1 MKYCIDGAKKMIDK
15 SDYVEFLGCL
25 DNIIRVSGISF
36 HKDLDREKINSKEAL
51 FAVLLEETKKFNKFW
66 REIIECKVFKHFE
79 KLPHFKIYHKKA
91 VKFWKTE
98 HQNKGQP
105 LEEFIR
111 DLANEWFA
119 HPTGSKVR
127 DMCYINLLDCR
138 WFDGMSARTV
148 LSSILVMAQNEFE
161 PTITTAEAKKAAK
174 YLQKHQIELL
184 KQRDILNRYL
194 QQQGITGSSIGILKR
209 LKEQYLQQEEN
220 EAEEYLIAPNL
231 LEIVLK
237 QQDTKNVT
245 AKRVTGSLLKL
256 DKYLNSQS
264 PVSAITELA
273 NLMSD
278 ELVSDDT
285 INRYIKSLKAIRK
298 ELNK

>member
-1 MKYCIDGAKKMIDK
+1 MIDK

-36 HKDLDREKINSKEAL
+36 RKDLDGEEINTEEAL
-51 FAVLLEETKKFNKFW
+51 FAVLLEEAKKFDKFW
-66 REIIECKVFKHFE
+66 REIIECKVFKHFGE
-79 KLPHFKIYHKKA
+79 LPHFKIYHKKA

-98 HQNKGQP
+98 HQNKGKS

-119 HPTGSKVR
+119 HPTDSRGRNWRYV
-127 DMCYINLLDCR
+127 NLLDCQ

-161 PTITTAEAKKAAK
+161 PTITTAEAKRAAK

-184 KQRDILNRYL
+184 KQRDILKRYL
-194 QQQGITGSSIGILKR
+194 QQQGITGSGIGILRR

-256 DKYLNSQS
+256 DKHLSSRS

-273 NLMSD
+273 NLMND

-285 INRYIKSLKAIRK
+285 INRYIKSLKAIRN

>member
-1 MKYCIDGAKKMIDK
+1 MIDK

-25 DNIIRVSGISF
+25 DNITRVSGISF
-36 HKDLDREKINSKEAL
+36 RKNLDGEEINTEEAL
-51 FAVLLEETKKFNKFW
+51 FAVLLEEAKKFDKFW

-98 HQNKGQP
+98 NQNKGQP

-111 DLANEWFA
+111 DLANEWFT
-119 HPTGSKVR
+119 HPTDSHGR
-127 DMCYINLLDCR
+127 NWRYINLLDCLGV
-138 WFDGMSARTV
+138 DGMSVRTV

-194 QQQGITGSSIGILKR
+194 QQQGITGLGIGILRK
-209 LKEQYLQQEEN
+209 LKEQYLQQEEK

-256 DKYLNSQS
+256 DKHLSSQS

-273 NLMSD
+273 NLMND
-278 ELVSDDT
+278 DLVSDDT

>member
-1 MKYCIDGAKKMIDK
+1 MIDK

-25 DNIIRVSGISF
+25 DNITRVSGISF
-36 HKDLDREKINSKEAL
+36 RKNLDGEEINTEEAL
-51 FAVLLEETKKFNKFW
+51 FAVLLEEAKKFDKFW

-98 HQNKGQP
+98 NQNKGQP

-111 DLANEWFA
+111 DLANEWFT
-119 HPTGSKVR
+119 HPTDSHGR
-127 DMCYINLLDCR
+127 NWRYINLLDCLGV
-138 WFDGMSARTV
+138 DGMSVRTV

-194 QQQGITGSSIGILKR
+194 QQQGITGSGIGILRK
-209 LKEQYLQQEEN
+209 LKEQYLQQEEK

-245 AKRVTGSLLKL
+245 AKRVAGSLLKL
-256 DKYLNSQS
+256 DKHLSSQS

-273 NLMSD
+273 NLMND
-278 ELVSDDT
+278 NLVSDDT

>member
-1 MKYCIDGAKKMIDK
+1 MIDK

-25 DNIIRVSGISF
+25 DNITRVSGISF
-36 HKDLDREKINSKEAL
+36 RKNLDGEEINTEEAL
-51 FAVLLEETKKFNKFW
+51 FAVLLEEAKKFDKFW

-98 HQNKGQP
+98 NQNKGQP

-111 DLANEWFA
+111 GLANEWFT
-119 HPTGSKVR
+119 HPTDSHGR
-127 DMCYINLLDCR
+127 NWRYINLLDCLGV
-138 WFDGMSARTV
+138 DGMSVRTV

-194 QQQGITGSSIGILKR
+194 QQQGITGSGIGILRK
-209 LKEQYLQQEEN
+209 LKEQYLQQEEK

-245 AKRVTGSLLKL
+245 AKRVAGSLLKL
-256 DKYLNSQS
+256 DKHLSSQS

-273 NLMSD
+273 NLMND
-278 ELVSDDT
+278 DLVSDDT

>member
-1 MKYCIDGAKKMIDK
+1 MIDK

-25 DNIIRVSGISF
+25 DNITRVSGISF
-36 HKDLDREKINSKEAL
+36 RKNLDGEEINTEEAL
-51 FAVLLEETKKFNKFW
+51 FAVLLEEAKKFDKFW

-98 HQNKGQP
+98 NQNKGRP

-111 DLANEWFA
+111 DLANEWFT
-119 HPTGSKVR
+119 HPTDSRGR
-127 DMCYINLLDCR
+127 NWRYINLLDCR

-194 QQQGITGSSIGILKR
+194 QQQGITGSGIGILRK
-209 LKEQYLQQEEN
+209 LKEQYLQQEEK

-245 AKRVTGSLLKL
+245 AKRVAGSLLKL
-256 DKYLNSQS
+256 DKHLSSQS

-273 NLMSD
+273 NLMND

-285 INRYIKSLKAIRK
+285 INRYIKSLKAIRN

>member
-1 MKYCIDGAKKMIDK
+1 
-15 SDYVEFLGCL
+15 
-25 DNIIRVSGISF
+25 
-36 HKDLDREKINSKEAL
+36 
-51 FAVLLEETKKFNKFW
+51 
-66 REIIECKVFKHFE
+66 
-79 KLPHFKIYHKKA
+79 
-91 VKFWKTE
+91 
-98 HQNKGQP
+98 
-105 LEEFIR
+105 
-111 DLANEWFA
+111 
-119 HPTGSKVR
+119 
-127 DMCYINLLDCR
+127 
-138 WFDGMSARTV
+138 
-148 LSSILVMAQNEFE
+148 MAQNEFE

-194 QQQGITGSSIGILKR
+194 QQQGITGSGIGILRK
-209 LKEQYLQQEEN
+209 LKEQYLQQEEK

-245 AKRVTGSLLKL
+245 AKRVAGSLLKL
-256 DKYLNSQS
+256 DKHLSSQS

-273 NLMSD
+273 NLMND
-278 ELVSDDT
+278 DLVSDDT